1 MRWEKAGGW
10 MLLAGVAGFPLAG
23 CGSRP
28 AKAPPVATT
37 APVRPAPVPPGGA
50 LPNLTLPERDGS
62 GGFRTMNSG
71 IAPAEAVWH
80 VRSALN
86 VAALACDDRTIVTS
100 YNALLKRHK
109 GVLTAAY
116 QAESRRLGSVSA
128 MDGHMTKLY
137 NFFAQPPAQRGF
149 CAAASR
155 VAAEAQAVPGP
166 QFDRFAADAIVRMD
180 QPFQDF
186 YRAYQGYQRD
196 LAAWRAG
203 GGRPGEQ
210 LAARSA
216 VAARAAVIDG
226 MPWRVQLG
234 AFSGPEAARAAWS
247 EVRKRAPGLAAF
259 QPHYEAA
266 SVKGLVRLQ
275 IGPANDRQEALRLCA
290 AAAVAALDCLPV
302 SPTG

>member
-1 MRWEKAGGW
+1 VKAGGW
-10 MLLAGVAGFPLAG
+10 VLAGVAGLQLAG

-28 AKAPPVATT
+28 AKVPPATAT
-37 APVRPAPVPPGGA
+37 PVRQAPVPPGGA
-50 LPNLTLPERDGS
+50 LPNLTLPESDGS

-86 VAALACDDRTIVTS
+86 VAAMACDDRTIVAN
-100 YNALLKRHK
+100 YNALLKRQK
-109 GVLTAAY
+109 SVFAVAY
-116 QAESRRLGSVSA
+116 QAETRRFGSVAA

-137 NFFAQPPAQRGF
+137 NFFAQPPVQRGF
-149 CAAASR
+149 CASASR
-155 VAAEAQAVPGP
+155 VAAEAQSVSGP
-166 QFDRFAADAIVRMD
+166 QFEGFAAGAITRMD
-180 QPFQDF
+180 QAFQDF
-186 YRAYQGYQRD
+186 YRDYQTYQRD
-196 LAAWRAG
+196 LAAWRAS
-203 GGRPGEQ
+203 GGRSGEPQ

-216 VAARAAVIDG
+216 AAAKVAVADVA
-226 MPWRVQLG
+226 PWRVQLG
-234 AFSGPEAARAAWS
+234 AFSGPEAARAAWN

-259 QPHYEAA
+259 QPHFEAA

-302 SPTG
+302 SPKG